1 MEKIH
6 DFAKREY
13 SRHYFRVGNCLCFPS
28 ARNVVGN
35 LRAHDPHQNCAVLLG
50 AGQSNQ
56 QQVSRRRVATI
67 RSVGVVYVRLSACVC
82 RSVCVLCARLRPGSE
97 SPGASADACAMAL
110 PAPLPVGGG
119 AGWTV
124 VGDPGAKDLPGVGS
138 SVRTISICQP
148 FRGALC
154 KCWSRNQ
161 WKVSS

>member
-82 RSVCVLCARLRPGSE
+82 RSVCVLCVHVGTRARARVRMAGR
-97 SPGASADACAMAL
+97 ARVRVCACPTERRIRVCVL
-110 PAPLPVGGG
+110 
-119 AGWTV
+119 
-124 VGDPGAKDLPGVGS
+124 S
-138 SVRTISICQP
+138 
-148 FRGALC
+148 
-154 KCWSRNQ
+154 
-161 WKVSS
+161 